1 MGRPAAAG
9 RVRHA
14 RRVGFEIARACS
26 SGPLAATPHVI
37 TSIQGTLTSAT
48 PLHAV
53 VELNGFGYE
62 VHIPVTTAEKLPSPG
77 ANVKLHTLVIYRE
90 DSQTLYGFAS
100 PAERDFFRLM
110 IENVTGVGP
119 KMALTIMSRLS
130 LPSLESAI
138 RMGDITTLAKCP
150 GIGKKTAERLVVEL
164 KSRVGGA
171 DVIATGPDAEGSGSA
186 SGPSTHRDAVAALI
200 ALGYK
205 AADADQAIRRATLAL
220 GPLGSTEALIK
231 KALSG

>member
-1 MGRPAAAG
+1 M
-9 RVRHA
+9 
-14 RRVGFEIARACS
+14 
-26 SGPLAATPHVI
+26 I
-37 TSIQGTLTSAT
+37 TSIQGKLESAT
-48 PLHAV
+48 PLRAV

-62 VHIPVTTAEKLPSPG
+62 VNVPVTTAEKLPAPG

-90 DSQTLYGFAS
+90 DAQTLYGFAT
-100 PAERDFFRLM
+100 PAERDFFRMM

-119 KMALTIMSRLS
+119 KLALTIMSRLS

-164 KSRVGGA
+164 KAKLGAADTTVNLAAGGA
-171 DVIATGPDAEGSGSA
+171 ETPAPSA
-186 SGPSTHRDAVAALI
+186 HRDAVSALI

-205 AADADQAIRRATLAL
+205 AADADQAVRRASLAL
-220 GPLGSTEALIK
+220 GANATTEALIK
-231 KALSG
+231 KALT